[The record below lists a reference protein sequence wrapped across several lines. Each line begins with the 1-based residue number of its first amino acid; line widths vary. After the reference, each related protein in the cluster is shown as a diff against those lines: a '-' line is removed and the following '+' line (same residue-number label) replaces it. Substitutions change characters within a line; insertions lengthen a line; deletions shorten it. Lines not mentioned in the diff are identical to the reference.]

1 MAVKESDVMKLKR
14 ELKENGISGAY
25 LFYGDELYLRDM
37 YVSKIKAVIPE
48 DDLMEFNLIT
58 LDGRTMNKAEAADA
72 IESFPMMSE
81 QKLVIIRDSGI
92 FKKPKE
98 DDVAFWNDTIKNL
111 PDYCILLF
119 IEDTVDKRSSV
130 YKTISKTGNVTEF
143 GYLKP
148 FELTAWVQGEV
159 LKAKKKMSKDVI
171 EYFILVCQEG
181 LINLDNE
188 LKKLFTFCEEEITI
202 TDVQRV
208 VSKSL
213 SVRVFELSDA
223 IMEKENDKALKI
235 LTDLKTVKESAFTIL
250 YLLNSMYDKM
260 LLAQLMTKE
269 GATTQEIERKLSLP
283 PFVVKKYTSA
293 SRKFNTEFLKKQVMR
308 VPELDLSIKQG
319 KITDWEALYS
329 FVLDSLS
336 LN

>member
-14 ELKENGISGAY
+14 TMQEKGISGAY
-25 LFYGDELYLRDM
+25 LFYGDELYIRDI
-37 YVSKIKAVIPE
+37 YINKIRSVIPD
-48 DDLMEFNLIT
+48 DDLMEFNLISM
-58 LDGRTMNKAEAADA
+58 DGRTMDRQSASDA

-92 FKKPKE
+92 FKKAKE
-98 DDVAFWNDTIKNL
+98 EDVAFWNDMLKNL

-119 IEDTVDKRSSV
+119 VEDAVDKRSSLF
-130 YKTISKTGNVTEF
+130 KTISKTGTVAEF
-143 GYLKP
+143 AFLKP
-148 FELTAWVQGEV
+148 YELTAWVQNEV
-159 LKAKKKMSKDVI
+159 LKAKKKMNKDVI

-181 LINLDNE
+181 LINLNNE
-188 LKKLFTFCEEEITI
+188 LKKLFTFCDEEITKN
-202 TDVQRV
+202 DVQRV

-213 SVRVFELSDA
+213 NVRVFELSDC
-223 IMEKENDKALKI
+223 IMEKQNDKALKI

-260 LLAQLMTKE
+260 LLAQLMSKN

-283 PFVVKKYTSA
+283 PFVVKKYTTA
-293 SRKFNTEFLKKQVMR
+293 SRKFDTEFLKKQVML

-319 KITDWEALYS
+319 KISDWEALYS
-329 FVLDSLS
+329 FVL
-336 LN
+336 NAIARE